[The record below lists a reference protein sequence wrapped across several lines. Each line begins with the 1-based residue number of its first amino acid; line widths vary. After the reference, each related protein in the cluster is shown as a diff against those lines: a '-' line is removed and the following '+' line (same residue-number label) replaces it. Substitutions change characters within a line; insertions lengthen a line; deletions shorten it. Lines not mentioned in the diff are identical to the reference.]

1 MKENSCEYY
10 LSCSVAIKLL
20 YSYSLKSFKGNFK
33 LVFKVRLTRHTKED
47 LCTEVYSCY
56 AYLICFRWKCV
67 IQKIKVPH
75 LTGPFCL
82 LNSFSNPPHYK
93 LCIYIYKKNYYF
105 FLFCAWDYINI
116 VYFVFLFCIFDNTL
130 TSVSNTYP
138 AWLAWFSIV
147 HDSGRCVIYY
157 TGYFTKKW

>member
-20 YSYSLKSFKGNFK
+20 YSYSLKSFNGNFK

-47 LCTEVYSCY
+47 LCIEVYSCY

-82 LNSFSNPPHYK
+82 LDSFSNPPHYK
-93 LCIYIYKKNYYF
+93 LCVYIYKKTIIFFFFVLEIIHVLTLSILYF
-105 FLFCAWDYINI
+105 FFAP
-116 VYFVFLFCIFDNTL
+116 L
-130 TSVSNTYP
+130 TT
-138 AWLAWFSIV
+138 
-147 HDSGRCVIYY
+147 H
-157 TGYFTKKW
+157 

>member
-20 YSYSLKSFKGNFK
+20 YNYSLKSFKGNFK

-82 LNSFSNPPHYK
+82 LDSFSNPPHYK
-93 LCIYIYKKNYYF
+93 LCIYIYKKTIIFFFFVLEIISTLSILYF
-105 FLFCAWDYINI
+105 FFAP
-116 VYFVFLFCIFDNTL
+116 L
-130 TSVSNTYP
+130 TT
-138 AWLAWFSIV
+138 
-147 HDSGRCVIYY
+147 H
-157 TGYFTKKW
+157 

>member
-82 LNSFSNPPHYK
+82 LDSFSNPPHYK
-93 LCIYIYKKNYYF
+93 LCIYIYKKTIIF

-116 VYFVFLFCIFDNTL
+116 VYFVFLFCTFDNTL

-138 AWLAWFSIV
+138 ACLAWFSIV

>member
-1 MKENSCEYY
+1 MRLIVKWLKVLWLKENSCEYY

-75 LTGPFCL
+75 LIGPFCL
-82 LNSFSNPPHYK
+82 LDSFSNPPHYK
-93 LCIYIYKKNYYF
+93 LCIYIYIYKKTIIFFFFVLEIILTLSILYF
-105 FLFCAWDYINI
+105 FFAP
-116 VYFVFLFCIFDNTL
+116 L
-130 TSVSNTYP
+130 TT
-138 AWLAWFSIV
+138 
-147 HDSGRCVIYY
+147 H
-157 TGYFTKKW
+157 

>member
-1 MKENSCEYY
+1 MIKSLIIERKFMRI
-10 LSCSVAIKLL
+10 LISCSVAIKLL

-82 LNSFSNPPHYK
+82 LDSFSNPPHYK
-93 LCIYIYKKNYYF
+93 LCVYIYKKTIIFFFFVLEIILTLSILYF
-105 FLFCAWDYINI
+105 FFAP
-116 VYFVFLFCIFDNTL
+116 L
-130 TSVSNTYP
+130 TT
-138 AWLAWFSIV
+138 
-147 HDSGRCVIYY
+147 H
-157 TGYFTKKW
+157 

>member
-82 LNSFSNPPHYK
+82 LDSFSNPPHYK
-93 LCIYIYKKNYYF
+93 LCVYIYKKTIIFFFFVLEIIHVLTLSILYF
-105 FLFCAWDYINI
+105 FFAP
-116 VYFVFLFCIFDNTL
+116 L
-130 TSVSNTYP
+130 TT
-138 AWLAWFSIV
+138 
-147 HDSGRCVIYY
+147 H
-157 TGYFTKKW
+157 

>member
-10 LSCSVAIKLL
+10 LSYSVAIKLL

-56 AYLICFRWKCV
+56 AYLICFRWICV

-93 LCIYIYKKNYYF
+93 LCIYLYKKTIIFFFFVLEIILTLSILYF
-105 FLFCAWDYINI
+105 FFAP
-116 VYFVFLFCIFDNTL
+116 L
-130 TSVSNTYP
+130 TT
-138 AWLAWFSIV
+138 
-147 HDSGRCVIYY
+147 H
-157 TGYFTKKW
+157 

>member
-82 LNSFSNPPHYK
+82 LDSFSNPPHYK
-93 LCIYIYKKNYYF
+93 LCIYIYKKTIIFFFFVLEIIHVLTLSILYF
-105 FLFCAWDYINI
+105 FFAP
-116 VYFVFLFCIFDNTL
+116 L
-130 TSVSNTYP
+130 TT
-138 AWLAWFSIV
+138 
-147 HDSGRCVIYY
+147 H
-157 TGYFTKKW
+157 

>member
-56 AYLICFRWKCV
+56 AYLICFRWICV

-93 LCIYIYKKNYYF
+93 LCVYIYTRKLLFFFFFVLEIILTLSILYF
-105 FLFCAWDYINI
+105 FFAP
-116 VYFVFLFCIFDNTL
+116 L
-130 TSVSNTYP
+130 TT
-138 AWLAWFSIV
+138 
-147 HDSGRCVIYY
+147 H
-157 TGYFTKKW
+157 